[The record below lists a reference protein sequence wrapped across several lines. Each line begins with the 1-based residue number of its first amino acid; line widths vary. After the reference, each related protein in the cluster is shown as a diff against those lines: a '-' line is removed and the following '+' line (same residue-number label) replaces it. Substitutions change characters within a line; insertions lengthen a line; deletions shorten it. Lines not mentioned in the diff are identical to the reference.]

1 MKSSTLL
8 RAFFTPG
15 LFALPLL
22 FVTSVAQAGLIRF
35 NFDTESYYN
44 RTAVSNGLTHNS
56 DGSGN
61 AFGATGLNGSV
72 SGTIDINRSAT
83 GQDTIDNY
91 LLEVIMPHGIAPGFN
106 FAPWT
111 VQYSSTTLMQPGT
124 GATAQ
129 VYDSGYLYIQQE
141 FMFDPFY
148 GPATPQNT
156 YYDPLVRQEYLFRV
170 DLLISTV
177 LGAGPDGGKSF
188 AVDRVDVRCAVPGDA
203 RLTCNGFGSA
213 GDDSNYSDWDS
224 NQGLASSFV
233 LLPNNPQDPLNPVP
247 TPGVLSLV
255 LMACGGLLI
264 ARRRS
269 ATRDLQA

>member
-1 MKSSTLL
+1 MKSSTIFRSFLSARML
-8 RAFFTPG
+8 AVPLV
-15 LFALPLL
+15 LFA
-22 FVTSVAQAGLIRF
+22 SIAQAGLIRF
-35 NFDTESYYN
+35 NFDTESFYN
-44 RTAVSNGLTHNS
+44 RTAVSNGFTHNS

-72 SGTIDINRSAT
+72 VGTIDINRSASGT
-83 GQDTIDNY
+83 DTIDNY

-106 FAPWT
+106 FPSWT
-111 VQYSSTTLMQPGT
+111 VQYSSTTLMQPGA

-148 GPATPQNT
+148 GPATPQNS

-177 LGAGPDGGKSF
+177 LGEGPDGGKSF

-213 GDDSNYSDWDS
+213 GNDSNYSDWDS
-224 NQGLASSFV
+224 NQGWATSFV
-233 LLPNNPQDPLNPVP
+233 LLPSDPQDPLNPVP
-247 TPGVLSLV
+247 APGVLSLV
-255 LMACGGLLI
+255 LMACGGLFV
-264 ARRRS
+264 ARRRTS
-269 ATRDLQA
+269 